1 MIAGINLRQ
10 GWLWWVLFCAAL
22 IPAAWYWGLFVLD
35 PRALGVDA
43 LEVVLQEMGH
53 WALWMLLITLSCSTL
68 RRRTPLPSLVRYRRM
83 LGLFTFFYASLH
95 LGTYVIGWIELDA
108 TVFWE
113 DVSKRPFIYLGMIGW
128 VGLLVLAVTSPKAMV
143 RRLKKNWKRLH
154 QLIYAIV
161 ILAVTHFWMQSRVS
175 SFEAWIY
182 TLLIFFLLGERAWAK
197 LKGRVQSSRRA
208 STARAQ

>member
-1 MIAGINLRQ
+1 MAGINLRQ
-10 GWLWWVLFCAAL
+10 GWLWWLLFVPAL
-22 IPAAWYWGLFVLD
+22 VPAVWYWGLFVMD
-35 PRALGVDA
+35 PRTLGVDA

-83 LGLFTFFYASLH
+83 LGLFTFFYATLH
-95 LGTYVIGWIELDA
+95 LGTYVIGWIEFDLA
-108 TVFWE
+108 VFWD

-128 VGLLVLAVTSPKAMV
+128 IGLLVLAVTSPKAMV

-154 QLIYAIV
+154 RVIYAIV
-161 ILAVTHFWMQSRVS
+161 ILAVIHFWMQSRVS

-182 TLLIFFLLGERAWAK
+182 TLLTLVLLGERAWA
-197 LKGRVQSSRRA
+197 RFA
-208 STARAQ
+208 PRAQPSAQKVRAARV